1 MKLNALSIFQGK
13 NTSKMQAWEK
23 LLSDTIE
30 TVYGGKRD
38 PGDQY
43 RWIVAKSMVGCFV
56 GLFVK
61 NKLLA
66 ERFRDL

>member
-1 MKLNALSIFQGK
+1 
-13 NTSKMQAWEK
+13 MQAWEK
-23 LLSDTIE
+23 LLSDTID
-30 TVYGGKRD
+30 TVYGGQRD